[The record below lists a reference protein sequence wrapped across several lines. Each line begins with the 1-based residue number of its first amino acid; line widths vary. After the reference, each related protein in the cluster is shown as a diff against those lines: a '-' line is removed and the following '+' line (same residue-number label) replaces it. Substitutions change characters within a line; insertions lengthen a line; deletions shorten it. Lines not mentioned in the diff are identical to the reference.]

1 MTNSTTP
8 LLSSEKDLALLL
20 ALEKE
25 QKQRKSEK
33 QLAQYS
39 PYTKQQEFHEAG
51 AKYRER
57 LLMAGNQLGKT
68 LAAGNEV
75 AMHLTGLYPDWWKG
89 KRFDGPVVG
98 WASGVTGESTRDNPQ
113 RILLGRPSE
122 WGTGTIPK
130 ANLDTITRASHGV
143 ADAVDTVRVRHISGG
158 ISSLAFKSYEKGREK
173 WQGET
178 LDFVWF
184 DEEPPL
190 DIYTEGMT
198 RTNKTLGPVFLTF
211 TPLMGMSEVVSKFL
225 VEQPPNTHVTSM
237 TIYDVQHYN
246 DEQRAAIIAS
256 YPAHERDARAKGI
269 PTMGSGLIFPVEE
282 ESIICAPFANPGH
295 FVQING
301 LDFGYD
307 HPTGATNSMWDRDA
321 DIWYVTKEFRA
332 RTEAA
337 LPVMTAAAIKPWGPW
352 IPTAWPHDGLQ
363 HDKGSGDQLAQ
374 LYRDQGVLMC
384 KDKATHPPSAGQ
396 KEGEGGNG
404 VEVGLQDMLTRMLT
418 GRWKVFS
425 TCTQWLEE
433 RRLYHRKDGK
443 VIKLRDDLI
452 SSSRYA
458 YMMRRKAITRP
469 LAQNNNVPQ
478 WTPHDK
484 EIGM

>member
-1 MTNSTTP
+1 MS
-8 LLSSEKDLALLL
+8 LSPELMPSEPSLLL
-20 ALEKE
+20 KAMEAEL
-25 QKQRKSEK
+25 KQRQAEN
-33 QLAQYS
+33 QLPQYR
-39 PYTKQQEFHEAG
+39 PYTKQEEFHAAG

-75 AMHLTGLYPDWWKG
+75 AMHLTGIYPDWWKG
-89 KRFDGPVVG
+89 KRFTAPVVG
-98 WASGVTGESTRDNPQ
+98 WASGITGESTRDNPQ
-113 RILLGRPSE
+113 RILLGRPGE

-130 ANLDTITRASHGV
+130 LKIENITRAAHSV
-143 ADAVDTVRVRHISGG
+143 SDAVDGVRVTHAAGG
-158 ISSLAFKSYEKGREK
+158 YSSLAFKSYEKGREK

-225 VEQPPNTHVTSM
+225 IEQPPNTHVTSM
-237 TIYDVQHYN
+237 TIYDVEHYTP
-246 DEQRAAIIAS
+246 EQRTAIIAS
-256 YPAHERDARAKGI
+256 YPAHERDARSKGI
-269 PTMGSGLIFPVEE
+269 PTMGSGLIYPVEE
-282 ESIICAPFANPGH
+282 DSIICAPFAIPAH

-307 HPTGATNSMWDRDA
+307 HPTAATCCAWDREA

-332 RTEAA
+332 RTELG
-337 LPVMTAAAIKPWGPW
+337 LPVMTAAAVKPWGSW

-363 HDKGSGDQLAQ
+363 HDKGSGEELAGQ
-374 LYRDQGVLMC
+374 YRAQGLKMT
-384 KDKATHPPSAGQ
+384 KDKATHPPAP
-396 KEGEGGNG
+396 GEADGTGGNG
-404 VEVGLQDMLTRMLT
+404 VEAGIQDILTRMMT

-443 VIKLRDDLI
+443 IIKLRDDLL

-469 LAQNNNVPQ
+469 IENRTNIPQ
-478 WTPHDK
+478 YRPHD
-484 EIGM
+484 EGIGL

>member
-1 MTNSTTP
+1 MN
-8 LLSSEKDLALLL
+8 LSPESMPSDPSLLL
-20 ALEKE
+20 KAMEAEL
-25 QKQRKSEK
+25 KQRQAENQLPKYAPYNK
-33 QLAQYS
+33 Q
-39 PYTKQQEFHEAG
+39 KEFHAAG

-75 AMHLTGLYPDWWKG
+75 AMHLTGLYPDWWEG
-89 KRFDGPVVG
+89 KRFTGPVVG

-113 RILLGRPSE
+113 RILLGRPGE

-130 ANLDTITRASHGV
+130 SKIENITRASHSV
-143 ADAVDTVRVRHISGG
+143 ADAVDGIRVEHVSGG
-158 ISSLAFKSYEKGREK
+158 YSLLAFKAYEKGREK

-198 RTNKTLGPVFLTF
+198 RTNKTLGPVFMTF
-211 TPLMGMSEVVSKFL
+211 TPLLGMSEVVSKFL
-225 VEQPPNTHVTSM
+225 VEQATGTHVTNM
-237 TIYDVQHYN
+237 TIFDVGHYDDV
-246 DEQRAAIIAS
+246 QRAAIIAS

-282 ESIICAPFANPGH
+282 ESIICAPFAIPKH
-295 FVQING
+295 WPQING
-301 LDFGYD
+301 MDFGYD
-307 HPTGATNSMWDRDA
+307 HPTAASNAAWDREA
-321 DIWYVTKEFRA
+321 DVWYVTKEFRE
-332 RTEAA
+332 RKEAG
-337 LPVMTAAAIKPWGPW
+337 LPAMTTAAVKPWGDW
-352 IPTAWPHDGLQ
+352 IPVMWPHDGLQ
-363 HDKGSGDQLAQ
+363 HDKGSGDELAGI
-374 LYRDQGVLMC
+374 YRKHGLKMHPE
-384 KDKATHPPSAGQ
+384 KATHPPAPGD
-396 KEGEGGNG
+396 KEGTGGNG
-404 VEVGLQDMLTRMLT
+404 VEAGLQDMLERMLT

-443 VIKLRDDLI
+443 IIKERDDLI

-458 YMMRRKAITRP
+458 YMMRRHAITKP
-469 LAQNNNVPQ
+469 VAAPSLWGKQNTVG
-478 WTPHDK
+478 DRVA
-484 EIGM
+484 GY